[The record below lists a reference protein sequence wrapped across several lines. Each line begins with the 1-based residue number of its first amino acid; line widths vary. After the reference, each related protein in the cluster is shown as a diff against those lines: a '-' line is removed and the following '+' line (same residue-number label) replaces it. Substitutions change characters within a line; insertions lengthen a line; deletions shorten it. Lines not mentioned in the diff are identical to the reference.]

1 MAQKAKVTLGIDVSK
16 DKLDIYQWD
25 SKRHWQIAN
34 READIV
40 ELLKGTAEPLELAV
54 EATSSYHL
62 ELVTQAHALG
72 IDLYLINGRQVANYR
87 SAIGGRNK
95 TDAGD
100 AYLLARY
107 LDRERDQLRRFRP
120 PCAKAQRVW
129 TLVKRRAKVVE
140 MTKQLNQSLKPI
152 MSVAAAERS
161 LRQVIERIDRH
172 TAKLIGE
179 LGWDDPYRRCLTIP
193 GIGQANATALV
204 CAFHRG
210 AFASADAF
218 IAYLGLDVRV
228 RESGQYRGKRKL
240 TKHGEPELRRLL
252 YCATKPARCYAPF
265 DVYRQKQLDKGLP
278 KIAAN
283 VTLARKLARIAFAL
297 MRNRTDFVREACMAP

>member
-1 MAQKAKVTLGIDVSK
+1 MAQIAKVTLGIDVSK

-25 SKRHWQIAN
+25 SQRHWQIDNQDSA
-34 READIV
+34 IIK
-40 ELLKGTAEPLELAV
+40 LLKGFAEPLELAV
-54 EATSSYHL
+54 ESTSNYHL
-62 ELVTQAHALG
+62 ELVAQAHALG
-72 IDLYLINGRQVANYR
+72 IGLYLVNPRQLANYR

-95 TDAGD
+95 TDASD

-129 TLVKRRAKVVE
+129 TLIKRRAKVVE
-140 MTKQLNQSLKPI
+140 MIKQLNQSLKPV
-152 MSVAAAERS
+152 MSVAAALRS
-161 LRQVIERIDRH
+161 LKQLIERIDRH

-179 LGWDDPYRRCLTIP
+179 LNWSDHYRRCLTIP
-193 GIGQANATALV
+193 GIGHANATALV

-210 AFASADAF
+210 AFAGADAF
-218 IAYLGLDVRV
+218 IAYLGLDIRV

-252 YCATKPARCYAPF
+252 YCAANPSRSYAPF
-265 DVYRQKQLDKGLP
+265 DTYRQAQLDKGLP

-297 MRNRTDFVREACMAP
+297 MRDRTDFVREPCMAP